1 MTSIF
6 EINSDYFLG
15 VFGGG
20 VVEKYFVMSDKYN
33 I

>member
-6 EINSDYFLG
+6 EINIDYFLG
-15 VFGGG
+15 VFGG